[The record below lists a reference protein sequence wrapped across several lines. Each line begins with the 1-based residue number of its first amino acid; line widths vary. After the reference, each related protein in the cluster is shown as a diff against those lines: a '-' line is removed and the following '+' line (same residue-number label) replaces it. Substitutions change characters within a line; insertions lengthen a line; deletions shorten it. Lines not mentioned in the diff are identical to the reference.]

1 MISVSSQLS
10 NLFNKTD
17 EFAVFRKYLQQL
29 HYEWQIVVPPADV
42 FNLKMVQ
49 HNWDSYTDWL

>member
-1 MISVSSQLS
+1 MISISSQLS

-49 HNWDSYTDWL
+49 HN